1 MRSSVRH
8 SPPLLRIIS
17 RKLGKLLDKY
27 PAGVYL
33 INTPRGY
40 TKNSEV
46 PTMDE
51 KNCCHCSQRKK
62 ERSPEEYKK
71 LIHRLNRI
79 EGQIRGIKGMLEK
92 DAYSIVSE
100 ILKPE
105 SFYEKAHEKIY
116 AAIVDLAISQR
127 PVDMLTVTE
136 QLKKRGEL
144 EEVGGPFYISQLT
157 SKVASSAHIEY
168 HARIIAQK
176 YLARELISFTAMI
189 QGKAFDESID
199 VEDLMQEAEGK
210 LFEISQRNVKKDVT
224 QINPVIK
231 EAMVMLEKAANQ
243 KEGLSGLRTGFEG
256 LDKMTSG
263 WQNSDLIIIAA
274 RPAMGKTAF
283 VLSMA
288 KNMAV
293 NHNTPVALFSL
304 EMSNVQLVNRLI
316 VNVCEIPGE
325 KIKSGRLENYE
336 WEQLDFKI
344 KELYDAPIYVDDTP
358 SLSVFELRTKARRL
372 VREHGIKII
381 IIDYLQLMNA
391 SGMSFGSREQE
402 VSTISRSLKG
412 LAKELNIPIIA
423 LSQLNRGVE
432 ARQGAEGKRPQL
444 ADLRESGAIEQ
455 DADMVCFIHRPEYYK
470 ITEDERGNSLIG
482 LAEIIIAKHRNG
494 AVGDV
499 RLRFKSEFA
508 KFMNVDEDVPVREFS
523 SNMNSS
529 GPMETMPPIP
539 PAGTDFLAPGNNEV
553 PF

>member
-1 MRSSVRH
+1 MAERGKNTGGKGRQKPVVVPDMGRLQ
-8 SPPLLRIIS
+8 PQARELEEAV
-17 RKLGKLLDKY
+17 LGAL
-27 PAGVYL
+27 
-33 INTPRGY
+33 
-40 TKNSEV
+40 
-46 PTMDE
+46 
-51 KNCCHCSQRKK
+51 
-62 ERSPEEYKK
+62 
-71 LIHRLNRI
+71 
-79 EGQIRGIKGMLEK
+79 MLEK

-432 ARQGAEGKRPQL
+432 SREGIDGKRPQL
-444 ADLRESGAIEQ
+444 SDLRESGAIEQ
-455 DADMVCFIHRPEYYK
+455 DADIVMFLYRDAYYAK
-470 ITEDERGNSLIG
+470 DDE
-482 LAEIIIAKHRNG
+482 AEQNNPTDQTDLDIAKHRNG
-494 AVGDV
+494 ATGKVE
-499 RLRFKSEFA
+499 LAFQKSISAFFNIA
-508 KFMNVDEDVPVREFS
+508 HDGFS
-523 SNMNSS
+523 
-529 GPMETMPPIP
+529 
-539 PAGTDFLAPGNNEV
+539 
-553 PF
+553 

>member
-1 MRSSVRH
+1 MAEETSNSAGGEIASNVKRKTG
-8 SPPLLRIIS
+8 LRGKQKTIVVPDMG
-17 RKLGKLLDKY
+17 RLQPQARELEEAVLGAL
-27 PAGVYL
+27 
-33 INTPRGY
+33 
-40 TKNSEV
+40 
-46 PTMDE
+46 
-51 KNCCHCSQRKK
+51 
-62 ERSPEEYKK
+62 
-71 LIHRLNRI
+71 
-79 EGQIRGIKGMLEK
+79 MLEK
-92 DAYSIVSE
+92 DAFSVVCE

-105 SFYEKAHEKIY
+105 SFYEKAHELIY
-116 AAIVDLAISQR
+116 SAIVDLATSQR

-136 QLKKRGEL
+136 QLRKRGEL
-144 EEVGGPFYISQLT
+144 DLVGGPFYISQLT
-157 SKVASSAHIEY
+157 TKVASSAHIEY

-176 YLARELISFTAMI
+176 YLARELISFTAMV
-189 QGKAFDESID
+189 QEKAFDETVD
-199 VEDLMQEAEGK
+199 VDDLMQDAEGK
-210 LFEISQRNVKKDVT
+210 LFQISQQNVKKDVI

-231 EAMVMLEKAANQ
+231 EAMTLLERAANQ
-243 KEGLSGLRTGFEG
+243 QEGLSGLRTGFHA
-256 LDKMTSG
+256 LDKITSG

-293 NHNTPVALFSL
+293 NYHIPVALFSL

-316 VNVCEIPGE
+316 VNVCEIPGD
-325 KIKSGRLENYE
+325 KLKNGRLESYE

-372 VREHGIKII
+372 VREHGIQCI

-432 ARQGAEGKRPQL
+432 SRQGSEGKRPQL

-494 AVGDV
+494 ATGDV
-499 RLRFKSEFA
+499 KLRFKSDFA
-508 KFMNVDEDVPVREFS
+508 KFMNIDEDVAVREFTS
-523 SNMNSS
+523 TMNAGIDPAS
-529 GPMETMPPIP
+529 IP
-539 PAGTDFLAPGNNEV
+539 PPTADLLSQGSSEV